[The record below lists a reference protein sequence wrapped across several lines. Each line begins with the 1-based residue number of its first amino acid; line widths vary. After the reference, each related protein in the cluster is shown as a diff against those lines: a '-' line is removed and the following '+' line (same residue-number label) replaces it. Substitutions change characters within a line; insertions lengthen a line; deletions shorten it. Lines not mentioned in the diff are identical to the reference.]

1 MALLMPCWGCGKE
14 FMTSAC
20 HGSSYCDDCNGNTA
34 AKVKEKDRWNA
45 LTADQKIEEL
55 LARVELLERHECN
68 PLIG

>member
-34 AKVKEKDRWNA
+34 ARAKEKDRWNA
-45 LTADQKIEEL
+45 EL
-55 LARVELLERHECN
+55 IAIVPSELERHEYN
-68 PLIG
+68 PDFFHIPL